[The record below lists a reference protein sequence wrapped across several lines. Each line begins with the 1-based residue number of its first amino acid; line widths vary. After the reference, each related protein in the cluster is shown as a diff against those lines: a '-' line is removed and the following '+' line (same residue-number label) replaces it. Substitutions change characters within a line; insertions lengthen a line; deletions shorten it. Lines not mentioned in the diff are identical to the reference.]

1 MNRKSIAIL
10 INVIFWTSSLWFL
23 VSGFSVISIEH
34 RIVNGVETQEII
46 RDNSLVIKL
55 LGAVAISF
63 LLFYVNYYFLTTKR
77 SLKGKGPSWKTAG
90 LSIGLLLFAIVI
102 FHGLLLAGLLPEQP
116 KMQASLLYGIF
127 SFYYA
132 ISVAYALGI
141 SWLKSEAE
149 RKNLLIEKNKAELTI
164 LRNQLQPHFLFNSL
178 NNLLSMVDQSK
189 DSNLAG
195 AIARLA
201 YLLRYIIEESK
212 AEKVNLIKEIE
223 FIENYASLQ
232 LLRFNPEEVEFNLN
246 ITGDAENIL
255 IEPGLFIPFIENA
268 FKYGTEPEHE
278 SVIRVNFDVS
288 PQAELFF
295 SVTNSIVA
303 AIKPEGISTGI
314 DSVRNRLEIVYPDRF
329 NLEISQNGEFTV
341 KLKITLS

>member
-1 MNRKSIAIL
+1 MNRKSIVIL
-10 INVIFWTSSLWFL
+10 INAIFWTSSLWFL

-46 RDNSLVIKL
+46 RDHSLVVKL
-55 LGAVAISF
+55 LGAGAISF
-63 LLFYVNYYFLTTKR
+63 LLFYLNIYFLITKR
-77 SLKGKGPSWKTAG
+77 FLKGPAWKTAG
-90 LSIGLLLFAIVI
+90 RSIGLLILAIAI

-116 KMQASLLYGIF
+116 RMQASLIYGIF

-132 ISVAYALGI
+132 ISVACALGI
-141 SWLKSEAE
+141 SWLRSEAE

-164 LRNQLQPHFLFNSL
+164 LRNQLQPHFLFNAL
-178 NNLLSMVDQSK
+178 NNLLSMVDQGK
-189 DSNLAG
+189 DPNLAG
-195 AIARLA
+195 AIAKLA

-212 AEKVNLIKEIE
+212 AEKVNLIREIE
-223 FIENYASLQ
+223 FLETYASLQ
-232 LLRFNPEEVEFNLN
+232 MLRFNPEEVGFNLN
-246 ITGDAENIL
+246 VTGDAENVF

-268 FKYGTEPEHE
+268 FKYGTEPERE

-288 PQAELFF
+288 TRAELFF
-295 SVTNSIVA
+295 SVTNSMFA

-329 NLEISQNGEFTV
+329 NLEIIQNGEFTV